1 MDGVDA
7 VWLIAGGE
15 PGAERFG
22 QLIQRL
28 RKQKRMSVE
37 ELAQS
42 AGLSVGTI
50 RAIEQA
56 RRAPSQESGVRLL
69 QLLLPKGALSVHPKL
84 GAGAGQ
90 VRPDA
95 AFEDPGSGERVL
107 LEFRAKTAGDNRRWS
122 SDRPRATETSSEA
135 AIRKLLAD
143 PARVEGLKAAL
154 APLISVFSNVQALA
168 ARPASNEAFGKI
180 MRRLNTANEIQLELV
195 ESLLYVWE
203 RAVSDGAD
211 EEDRRRLSRLISVL
225 NESQPFPDE
234 VIEQSQE

>member
-1 MDGVDA
+1 MDEVDA
-7 VWLIAGGE
+7 VWLVAGGE

-22 QLIQRL
+22 QLVQRL

-37 ELAQS
+37 ELAEG

-56 RRAPSQESGVRLL
+56 RRAPSQESGLRLL
-69 QLLLPKGALSVHPKL
+69 QLLLPEGALSVEPKL
-84 GAGAGQ
+84 GAGIGQ

-95 AFEDPGSGERVL
+95 AFEDPESGERVL

-122 SDRPRATETSSEA
+122 SDKPRATETNSEA
-135 AIRKLLAD
+135 AIRRLLAD
-143 PARVEGLKAAL
+143 PARVEGMKAAL
-154 APLISVFSNVQALA
+154 APLVAVISHVSALA
-168 ARPASNEAFGKI
+168 DRPASDEAIGKI

-203 RAVSDGAD
+203 RALSSDAD
-211 EEDRRRLSRLISVL
+211 EEDRDRLSRLISVL
-225 NESQPFPDE
+225 SERQPFPDE
-234 VIEQSQE
+234 IVEL